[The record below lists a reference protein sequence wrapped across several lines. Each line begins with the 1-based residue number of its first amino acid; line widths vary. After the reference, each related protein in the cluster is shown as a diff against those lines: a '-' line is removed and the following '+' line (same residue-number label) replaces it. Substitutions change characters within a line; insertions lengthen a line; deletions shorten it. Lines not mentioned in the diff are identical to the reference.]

1 MLIVLQIRLFLMSYD
16 SGGMSLGDHEK
27 NYDFFGKIDF

>member
-1 MLIVLQIRLFLMSYD
+1 MLIVLQIRFLLMPCD
-16 SGGMSLGDHEK
+16 SGGMSLGDHKK

>member
-16 SGGMSLGDHEK
+16 SGGNSLGDHEK